1 MKVFTLDSTQ
11 YQSVYNDSKTMVLQY
26 LERNGL
32 LKEGLKAEDLDREL
46 VIVHAEKGMFG
57 KFFDKFW
64 GTSDKGVTIF
74 VAKIGQ

>member
-1 MKVFTLDSTQ
+1 MKVYTLDSTQ
-11 YQSVYNDSKTMVLQY
+11 YQSAYNSSKTMVLQY

-32 LKEGLKAEDLDREL
+32 LKEGLRAEDLDKEL

-64 GTSDKGVTIF
+64 GTTDEGLNIF
-74 VAKIGQ
+74 VAKIG